1 MKKNNTK
8 AGEYMKKRLE
18 CFVLLLAFLLI
29 CCTQVKA
36 ANSVGYTCKI
46 ISVSEKYS
54 DTKSQN
60 SYKKVIATYKDLV
73 KLKKYI
79 KKNYNYPQKYL
90 NKLNKYKKSY
100 FKKKALVF
108 VTENVD
114 LNSKSYK
121 FVSVV
126 KKNQKLNLIIERRNL
141 LKEGQKTTC
150 VIVYGAKTYIL
161 EVKKNR
167 LKNIKKVRI
176 VHHDTKK

>member
-1 MKKNNTK
+1 MKKK
-8 AGEYMKKRLE
+8 LE
-18 CFVLLLAFLLI
+18 CFVILLVCLSI

-36 ANSVGYTCKI
+36 EEAVGYTCKT

-60 SYKKVIATYKDLV
+60 SYKKIIRTYKDLV

-79 KKNYNYPQKYL
+79 KKNYNSPKKYL

-114 LNSKSYK
+114 MNSKSYK
-121 FVSVV
+121 FVSAV
-126 KKNQKLNLIIERRNL
+126 KENGKLNFNIERLSL
-141 LKEGQKTTC
+141 LKEGQSTTC
-150 VIVYGAKTYIL
+150 EVIYGAKTYIL
-161 EVKKNR
+161 EVKKT
-167 LKNIKKVRI
+167 KIKKIKKVRI
-176 VHHDTKK
+176 VYHDIKQE